1 MARHPRLRR
10 WFAGAGHAPSPTGA
24 IQRRRLLPLAIGHF
38 CVDSYAGML
47 APMVPLL
54 QERLQLS
61 LAAAGTVGAVVAF
74 SAMSQ
79 PLLGLL
85 GDRMRRRMLVPLGV
99 LLAALCMPLMGV
111 APSYGLLLVV
121 VTLGGLGVS
130 AFHPQSFVI
139 AADLS
144 GPRRAFGIALFVFAG
159 TLGLAATP
167 VWVTFVVEAAGPGVL
182 PLASLAG
189 VAAALLI
196 WRRVPLAADPASDR
210 SWRSVGAQFAAS
222 LRPLAAILA
231 VVVVRS
237 IAFLGF
243 NLFIAVLSRDRGLTL
258 GAGGLAL
265 SVYNLSGVLASLGL
279 GRIADRVDPK
289 PLICVSLVLSTP
301 FLWAYAALPGPLS
314 FVWLA
319 LGGALL
325 GATTSVMVALSQQA
339 APGLRALASSLPLG
353 LSWGLA
359 SLTLPLLGWIADQV
373 GVPAML
379 SGLAWLPL
387 VAAAIMLLLVPTRR
401 PAPLVEPAPPAG
413 TG

>member
-1 MARHPRLRR
+1 MARHPLLRR
-10 WFAGAGHAPSPTGA
+10 WFAGAGHAPSPPGA
-24 IQRRRLLPLAIGHF
+24 IQRRRLLPLAVGHF

-61 LAAAGTVGAVVAF
+61 LTAAATVGAVVAF
-74 SAMSQ
+74 SNLSQ

-85 GDRMRRRMLVPLGV
+85 GDRMRRRTLVPVGV
-99 LLAALCMPLMGV
+99 LLAAVCMPLMGV

-167 VWVTFVVEAAGPGVL
+167 VWVTFVVDAAGPGVL

-231 VVVVRS
+231 VVVLRN
-237 IAFLGF
+237 ITFLGF
-243 NLFIAVLSRDRGLTL
+243 NLFIAVLTRDRGLTL
-258 GAGGLAL
+258 GAGGVAL
-265 SVYNLSGVLASLGL
+265 SVYSLSGVLASLGL
-279 GRIADRVDPK
+279 GRVADRVDPK
-289 PLICVSLVLSTP
+289 PLIWGTLALSAP
-301 FLWAYAALPGPLS
+301 FMWAYAMLPGPLS

-325 GATTSVMVALSQQA
+325 GATTSVMVALAQQV
-339 APGLRALASSLPLG
+339 APRQRALASSLPLG

-359 SLTLPLLGWIADQV
+359 SLTLPLLGWIADRV
-373 GVPAML
+373 GVSGML
-379 SGLAWLPL
+379 GGLAWLPL
-387 VAAAIMLLLVPTRR
+387 AAALIALLLVPTRR
-401 PAPLVEPAPPAG
+401 PAPIIESAPPAG

>member
-1 MARHPRLRR
+1 MGRLPLLRR
-10 WFAGAGHAPSPTGA
+10 RVSGAGRAPTTNGA

-61 LAAAGTVGAVVAF
+61 LAAAGAVGAVVAF
-74 SAMSQ
+74 SNLSQ

-85 GDRMRRRMLVPLGV
+85 GDRMRRRTLAPLGV
-99 LLAALCMPLMGV
+99 LLAALCMPLLGV
-111 APSYGLLLVV
+111 APNYPLLLVTV
-121 VTLGGLGVS
+121 ALGGLGVA

-139 AADLS
+139 AGDLS
-144 GPRRAFGIALFVFAG
+144 GRRRAYGIALFVFAG
-159 TLGLAATP
+159 TSGLALTP
-167 VWVTFVVEAAGPGVL
+167 VWITFVVDRAGAEVL

-196 WRRVPLAADPASDR
+196 WRRVPLAADPAGDR
-210 SWRSVGAQFAAS
+210 SWRSVGTQFIAS
-222 LRPLAAILA
+222 VRPLAAILA
-231 VVVVRS
+231 VVVLRS

-243 NLFIAVLSRDRGLTL
+243 NLFIAVLARDRGLSL
-258 GAGGLAL
+258 AAGGVAL

-279 GRIADRVDPK
+279 GRVADRVDPK
-289 PLICVSLVLSTP
+289 PLICGSLVLSVP

-314 FVWLA
+314 FLWLA

-325 GATTSVMVALSQQA
+325 GSTTAVMVALAQQA
-339 APGLRALASSLPLG
+339 APGQRALASSLPLG

-373 GVPAML
+373 GVTAML
-379 SGLAWLPL
+379 RGLAWLPL
-387 VAAAIMLLLVPTRR
+387 VAAAIMLVLVPTRR

-413 TG
+413 SG

>member
-1 MARHPRLRR
+1 MGRLPLLRR
-10 WFAGAGHAPSPTGA
+10 RVSGAGRAPSANGA

-61 LAAAGTVGAVVAF
+61 LAAAGAVGAVVAF
-74 SAMSQ
+74 SNLSQ

-85 GDRMRRRMLVPLGV
+85 GDRMRRRTLVPLGV
-99 LLAALCMPLMGV
+99 LLAALCMPLLGV
-111 APSYGLLLVV
+111 APNYALLLVV
-121 VTLGGLGVS
+121 VALGGLGVA

-139 AADLS
+139 ASDLS
-144 GPRRAFGIALFVFAG
+144 GRRRAFGIALFVFAG
-159 TLGLAATP
+159 TSGLAVTP
-167 VWVTFVVEAAGPGVL
+167 VWVTFVVDRAGPEVL

-196 WRRVPLAADPASDR
+196 WRHVPLAGDPAGDR

-231 VVVVRS
+231 VVVLRS

-243 NLFIAVLSRDRGLTL
+243 NLFIAVLARDRGLSL
-258 GAGGLAL
+258 EAGGVAL

-279 GRIADRVDPK
+279 GRVADRVDPK
-289 PLICVSLVLSTP
+289 PLICGSLVLSAP

-325 GATTSVMVALSQQA
+325 GSTTAVMVALAQQA
-339 APGLRALASSLPLG
+339 APGQRALASSMPLG

-373 GVPAML
+373 GVTAML
-379 SGLAWLPL
+379 RGLAWLPL

-413 TG
+413 SG

>member
-1 MARHPRLRR
+1 MGRLPLVRR
-10 WFAGAGHAPSPTGA
+10 RVSSAGRAPSANGA

-61 LAAAGTVGAVVAF
+61 LAAAGAVGAVVAF
-74 SAMSQ
+74 SNLSQ

-85 GDRMRRRMLVPLGV
+85 GDRMRRRTLVPLGV
-99 LLAALCMPLMGV
+99 LLAALCMPLLGV
-111 APSYGLLLVV
+111 APNYPLLLVT
-121 VTLGGLGVS
+121 VTLGGLGVA

-139 AADLS
+139 AGDLS
-144 GPRRAFGIALFVFAG
+144 GRRRAYGIALFVFAG
-159 TLGLAATP
+159 TSGLALTP
-167 VWVTFVVEAAGPGVL
+167 VWVTFVVDRAGAEVL

-196 WRRVPLAADPASDR
+196 WRRVPLAGDPAGDR
-210 SWRSVGAQFAAS
+210 SWRSVGAQFVAS
-222 LRPLAAILA
+222 VRPLAAILA
-231 VVVVRS
+231 VVVLRS

-243 NLFIAVLSRDRGLTL
+243 NLFIAVLARDRGLSL
-258 GAGGLAL
+258 AAGGVAL

-289 PLICVSLVLSTP
+289 PLICGSLVLSVP

-325 GATTSVMVALSQQA
+325 GSTTAVMVALAQQA
-339 APGLRALASSLPLG
+339 APGQRALASSLPLG

-373 GVPAML
+373 GVTAML
-379 SGLAWLPL
+379 RGLAWLPL
-387 VAAAIMLLLVPTRR
+387 VAAAIMLVLVPTRR

-413 TG
+413 SG

>member
-1 MARHPRLRR
+1 MGRLPLLRR
-10 WFAGAGHAPSPTGA
+10 RVSEAGRAPSANGA

-61 LAAAGTVGAVVAF
+61 LAAAGAVGAVVAF

-79 PLLGLL
+79 PLFGLL
-85 GDRMRRRMLVPLGV
+85 GDRLRRRDLVPLGV
-99 LLAALCMPLMGV
+99 LLAALCMPLLGV
-111 APSYGLLLVV
+111 APNYAVLLVV

-139 AADLS
+139 AGDLS
-144 GPRRAFGIALFVFAG
+144 GRRRAYGIALFVFAG
-159 TLGLAATP
+159 TSGLALTP
-167 VWVTFVVEAAGPGVL
+167 VWVTFLVDRAGAEVL

-196 WRRVPLAADPASDR
+196 WRHVPLAADPAGDR
-210 SWRSVGAQFAAS
+210 SWRNVGAQFAAS
-222 LRPLAAILA
+222 VRPLAAILA
-231 VVVVRS
+231 VVVLRS

-243 NLFIAVLSRDRGLTL
+243 NLFIALLARDRGLSL
-258 GAGGLAL
+258 EAGGVAL
-265 SVYNLSGVLASLGL
+265 SVYNLSGVLASLWL

-289 PLICVSLVLSTP
+289 PLICGSLVLSVP

-314 FVWLA
+314 FLWLA

-325 GATTSVMVALSQQA
+325 GSTTAVMVALAQQA
-339 APGLRALASSLPLG
+339 APGQRALASSLPLG

-373 GVPAML
+373 GVTAML
-379 SGLAWLPL
+379 RGLAWLPL
-387 VAAAIMLLLVPTRR
+387 VAAAIMLVLVPTRR

-413 TG
+413 SG

>member
-1 MARHPRLRR
+1 MGRLPLLRP
-10 WFAGAGHAPSPTGA
+10 FSGAGRASSANGA

-61 LAAAGTVGAVVAF
+61 LAAAGAVGAVVAF
-74 SAMSQ
+74 SNLSQ

-85 GDRMRRRMLVPLGV
+85 GDRMRRRTLVPLGV
-99 LLAALCMPLMGV
+99 LLAALCMPLLGV
-111 APSYGLLLVV
+111 APNYPLLLVTV
-121 VTLGGLGVS
+121 ALGGLGVA

-139 AADLS
+139 AGDLS
-144 GPRRAFGIALFVFAG
+144 GRRRAYGIALFVFAG
-159 TLGLAATP
+159 TSGLALTP
-167 VWVTFVVEAAGPGVL
+167 VWVTFVVDRAGAEVL

-196 WRRVPLAADPASDR
+196 WRHVPLAADPAGDR
-210 SWRSVGAQFAAS
+210 SWRGVGAQFVAS
-222 LRPLAAILA
+222 VRPLAAILA
-231 VVVVRS
+231 VVVLRS

-243 NLFIAVLSRDRGLTL
+243 NLFIAVLARDRGLTL
-258 GAGGLAL
+258 AAGGVAL

-289 PLICVSLVLSTP
+289 PLICGSLVLSVP

-325 GATTSVMVALSQQA
+325 GSTTAVMVALAQQA
-339 APGLRALASSLPLG
+339 APGQRALASSLPLG

-373 GVPAML
+373 GVTAML
-379 SGLAWLPL
+379 RGLAWLPL
-387 VAAAIMLLLVPTRR
+387 AAAAIMLLLVPTRR
-401 PAPLVEPAPPAG
+401 PAPLGEAAPPAG
-413 TG
+413 SG

>member
-1 MARHPRLRR
+1 MGRLPLLRR
-10 WFAGAGHAPSPTGA
+10 RVSGAGRAPSAKGA

-61 LAAAGTVGAVVAF
+61 LAAAGAVGAVVAV

-79 PLLGLL
+79 PLMGLL
-85 GDRMRRRMLVPLGV
+85 GDRMRRRTLVPLGV
-99 LLAALCMPLMGV
+99 LLAALCMPLLGV
-111 APSYGLLLVV
+111 APNYAVLLVV

-139 AADLS
+139 AGDLS
-144 GPRRAFGIALFVFAG
+144 GRRRAYGIALFVFAG
-159 TLGLAATP
+159 TSGLALTP
-167 VWVTFVVEAAGPGVL
+167 VWVTFLVDRAGAEVL

-196 WRRVPLAADPASDR
+196 WRHVPLAGDPAGDR
-210 SWRSVGAQFAAS
+210 SWRNVGAQFAAS
-222 LRPLAAILA
+222 VRPLAAILA
-231 VVVVRS
+231 VVVLRS

-243 NLFIAVLSRDRGLTL
+243 NLFIAVLARDRGLSL
-258 GAGGLAL
+258 EAGGVAL
-265 SVYNLSGVLASLGL
+265 SVYNLSGVLASLWL

-289 PLICVSLVLSTP
+289 PLICGSLVLSVP

-314 FVWLA
+314 FLWLA

-325 GATTSVMVALSQQA
+325 GSTTAVMVALAQQA
-339 APGLRALASSLPLG
+339 APGQRALASSLPLG

-373 GVPAML
+373 GVTAML
-379 SGLAWLPL
+379 RGLAWLPL
-387 VAAAIMLLLVPTRR
+387 VAATIMLVLVPTRR

-413 TG
+413 SG